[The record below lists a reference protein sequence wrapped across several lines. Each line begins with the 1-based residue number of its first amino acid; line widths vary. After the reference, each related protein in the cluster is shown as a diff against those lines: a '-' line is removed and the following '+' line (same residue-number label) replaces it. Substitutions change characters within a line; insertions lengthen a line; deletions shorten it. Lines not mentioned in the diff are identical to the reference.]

1 MAKKVTSKKTKAVKA
16 SKAKTASP
24 SKKKAVIAK
33 KAAIKP
39 APKKARPTTKA
50 KVLKKSSPT
59 KAKPVKAIK
68 AVPSKKVV
76 VSKPQKA
83 TAAKIILKKTVKPLP
98 KMEVKKSI
106 VKPIISKIIKKVV
119 PVISK
124 VVTKEIK
131 KVTTPA
137 IASKSIKSA
146 PIKSNNQLTVMQII
160 ADSKSAIVNKNI
172 SQELQPNKS
181 NYVKPQ
187 VNKIKTSTVVSTNST
202 KRTTDMSTQGKN
214 RYSDAELTEFK
225 DLILQKLEEKRR
237 DLEMLRGTIDKT
249 DDHGTD
255 DTAHTFKPM
264 EDGSDVLTKEEVA
277 QLATRQKKIIQHLEN
292 ALFRIENKTYGICR
306 VTGNLIPK
314 ERLRS
319 VPHATTTVEAKM
331 SEAPHA

>member
-1 MAKKVTSKKTKAVKA
+1 MAKKVTAKKTKAVKA
-16 SKAKTASP
+16 SKAKTAFP
-24 SKKKAVIAK
+24 SKKKAVTAK

-39 APKKARPTTKA
+39 TPKKTMPTTKVKA
-50 KVLKKSSPT
+50 LKKSSPV
-59 KAKPVKAIK
+59 KAKRIQVKK
-68 AVPSKKVV
+68 AAPSKKVV
-76 VSKPQKA
+76 VSKLKKGAVAKA
-83 TAAKIILKKTVKPLP
+83 ILKKNVNPLA
-98 KMEVKKSI
+98 KKEVKKPI
-106 VKPIISKIIKKVV
+106 VKPIVSKIIKKVA

-131 KVTTPA
+131 KVSRPVTS
-137 IASKSIKSA
+137 SKSLKTA
-146 PIKSNNQLTVMQII
+146 PVKPNNQLTVMQII
-160 ADSKSAIVNKNI
+160 ADSKSAIVNKN
-172 SQELQPNKS
+172 SLQELQPNKS

-187 VNKIKTSTVVSTNST
+187 INKIRPSTGVSSNST
-202 KRTTDMSTQGKN
+202 KRTTDMSAQGKN
-214 RYSDAELTEFK
+214 RYSDAELVEFK
-225 DLILQKLEEKRR
+225 ELILQKLEEKRR

-331 SEAPHA
+331 SEAPQA